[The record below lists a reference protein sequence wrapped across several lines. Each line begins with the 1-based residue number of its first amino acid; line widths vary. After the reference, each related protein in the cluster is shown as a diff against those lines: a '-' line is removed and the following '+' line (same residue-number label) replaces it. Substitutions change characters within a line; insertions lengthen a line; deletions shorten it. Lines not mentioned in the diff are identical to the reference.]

1 MSHQKPAIPETQ
13 TAPPAFF
20 VKHEFDDVDELAE
33 VTKAWDLDFRQLNR
47 GAFSGS
53 VRQAVFGPIHLADT
67 RLEGVL
73 HQRGTTP
80 TDVWTFC
87 FPGHHQMEFRW
98 RGHPVGAN
106 DLLIHQPGG
115 EFESISK
122 HDFGLLLVSV
132 SGEHLEAASRRL
144 GLSVS
149 ERALRGMEITNCAPE
164 IVSNLRLLVKTA
176 LGILVQGHTLP
187 RAVEQNAS
195 DLLVQGLA
203 AGGIPDRRPPQRRQ
217 QRLIEAAIRIARE
230 RAHEI
235 HSVKDLCGVSGA
247 SERTLRRG
255 FNERF
260 GISPRSYLKAQRLIG
275 ARRDLRASSQ
285 GETITDIAN
294 RWGFWHMGQFA
305 KDYRQKF
312 GELPSETRNNPPLG
326 SRDGCPT
333 NVNALDVNI
342 GVRAPPAGWAGG
354 NSEFRIPNSEFD

>member
-1 MSHQKPAIPETQ
+1 MPHQKPASSDLCD
-13 TAPPAFF
+13 TASQFI
-20 VKHEFDDVDELAE
+20 VDHEFGDVDELAE

-47 GAFSGS
+47 GGFEGS
-53 VRQAVFGPIHLADT
+53 VRQAVTGPIHLADT

-87 FPGHHQMEFRW
+87 FPGHHEMEFRW
-98 RGHPVGAN
+98 RGHPVGAD

-122 HDFGLLLVSV
+122 HDFELLLISV
-132 SGEHLEAASRRL
+132 SREHLEAASRRL

-149 ERALRGMEITNCAPE
+149 ERALKGMEITNCAPE

-187 RAVEQNAS
+187 RVVEQNAS
-195 DLLVQGLA
+195 DLLIQGLA
-203 AGGIPDRRPPQRRQ
+203 DGGIPDRRPPKSRQ
-217 QRLIEAAIRIARE
+217 QRLVDAAIRIARE

-235 HSVKDLCGVSGA
+235 HSVKDLCRESGA

-260 GISPRSYLKAQRLIG
+260 GIPPKSYLQAQRLIG
-275 ARRDLRASSQ
+275 VRRDLLASSQ

-294 RWGFWHMGQFA
+294 RWGLWHMGQFA

-312 GELPSETRNNPPLG
+312 GELPSETRNNPPTRQPGRLPHK
-326 SRDGCPT
+326 RQRP
-333 NVNALDVNI
+333 
-342 GVRAPPAGWAGG
+342 
-354 NSEFRIPNSEFD
+354 

>member
-1 MSHQKPAIPETQ
+1 MPHQKPAMPDLSGA
-13 TAPPAFF
+13 APQF
-20 VKHEFDDVDELAE
+20 VVDHEFGDVDELAE

-47 GAFSGS
+47 GGFTGS
-53 VRQAVFGPIHLADT
+53 VRQAVIGPIHLADT
-67 RLEGVL
+67 RLQGVL
-73 HQRGTTP
+73 HQRGKTP

-87 FPGHHQMEFRW
+87 FPGHQQMEFRW
-98 RGHPVGAN
+98 RGHRVGAN
-106 DLLIHQPGG
+106 DLLTHQPGG

-122 HDFGLLLVSV
+122 RDFELLLFSV
-132 SGEHLEAASRRL
+132 SGEHLEAAGRRL
-144 GLSVS
+144 GVPIS
-149 ERALRGMEITNCAPE
+149 EQTLKCLEITTCAPE
-164 IVSNLRLLVKTA
+164 VVRNLRLLVTTA
-176 LGILVQGHTLP
+176 LGFLVRGHALP
-187 RAVEQNAS
+187 RAVVQNAS

-203 AGGIPDRRPPQRRQ
+203 GCRIPDRRPPQRRQ

-285 GETITDIAN
+285 AETITDIAN

-305 KDYRQKF
+305 KDYKRQF
-312 GELPSETRNNPPLG
+312 GELPSGTL
-326 SRDGCPT
+326 SR
-333 NVNALDVNI
+333 V
-342 GVRAPPAGWAGG
+342 APPGSSA
-354 NSEFRIPNSEFD
+354 